1 MNAHA
6 QVRPNHHRSNGIL
19 GFAKRKGGVVETR
32 CCLEHLR
39 QERLGHYDRSRTRST
54 RRYREANDPTGHRR
68 CTRTA
73 RPIIDGVPRGY
84 FAMVGW
90 CCGRPRC
97 RIIRVR
103 SPKNRA
109 DSYVQ
114 CSTSRTA
121 TRRREANLLL
131 DMWCARNA
139 LYALTDPPATPA
151 THPSLL
157 CALKL
162 RARVS
167 VQRPCLG
174 GERVA
179 GSKRRCCC
187 HICGRCILPVLW
199 TD

>member
-1 MNAHA
+1 MAGFGATVLGYAHPEVDAAASEAQARCEMIPTVHFSFPSPLFSCQGNVHRVDGVAAARKDHANPQARHQMNAHA

-19 GFAKRKGGVVETR
+19 CFAKRKGGVVETR

-114 CSTSRTA
+114 
-121 TRRREANLLL
+121 
-131 DMWCARNA
+131 
-139 LYALTDPPATPA
+139 
-151 THPSLL
+151 
-157 CALKL
+157 
-162 RARVS
+162 
-167 VQRPCLG
+167 
-174 GERVA
+174 
-179 GSKRRCCC
+179 
-187 HICGRCILPVLW
+187 
-199 TD
+199 